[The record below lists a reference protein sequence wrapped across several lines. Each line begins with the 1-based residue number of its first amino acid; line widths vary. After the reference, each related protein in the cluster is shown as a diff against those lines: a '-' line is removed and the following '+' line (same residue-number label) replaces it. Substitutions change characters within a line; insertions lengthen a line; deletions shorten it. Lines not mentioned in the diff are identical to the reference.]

1 MIRFLKKH
9 IDKFA
14 HVGATAIA
22 TFITILALSLMTNNV
37 VIINAITFALISA
50 ISIILEFLD
59 EKKNLGK
66 IDMYDAMANLLGM
79 LIVLLMYNF

>member
-1 MIRFLKKH
+1 MKKFKTKY

-22 TFITILALSLMTNNV
+22 TFLTILALSLMTNNV
-37 VIINAITFALISA
+37 VIINAVTFALISA

-59 EKKNLGK
+59 EKKAFGK
-66 IDMYDAMANLLGM
+66 IDMYDAMANLIGM

>member
-9 IDKFA
+9 VDKLA

-22 TFITILALSLMTNNV
+22 TFLMILALSLMTNNV
-37 VIINAITFALISA
+37 VIINASTFALISA